1 MTSPTRCPCLSGEP
15 YDGCCGCYH
24 RGEASAPTAERLM
37 RSRFSAFAV
46 GNADYLLATWHPST
60 RPDSLELD
68 ERLRWYRLDIHRTEA
83 GGLGDDV
90 GIVEF
95 TAYFKP
101 RPGAD
106 AAAGSQHEV
115 SRFARVGGR
124 WRYLDAA

>member
-1 MTSPTRCPCLSGEP
+1 
-15 YDGCCGCYH
+15 
-24 RGEASAPTAERLM
+24 M

-46 GNADYLLATWHPST
+46 GDADYLLVTWHPST

-68 ERLRWYRLDIHRTEA
+68 ERLRWYRLDIHRAEA
-83 GGLGDDV
+83 GGLSDDG

-101 RPGAD
+101 TPGAD

-115 SRFARVGGR
+115 SRFARVDGR
-124 WRYLDAA
+124 WRYLDAVG